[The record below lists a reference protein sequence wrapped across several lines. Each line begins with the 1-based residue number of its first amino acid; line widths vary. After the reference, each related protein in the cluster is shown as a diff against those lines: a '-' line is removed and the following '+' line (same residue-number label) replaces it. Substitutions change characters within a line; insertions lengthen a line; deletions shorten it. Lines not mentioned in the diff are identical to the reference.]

1 MATYMR
7 VDLALFHDD
16 DLVSRDE
23 IRIGPAPVSEMLSL
37 YQADHWLG
45 EDAADIVLYD
55 FPEHTG
61 LKRMTLDMPIH
72 ESMDWESLNIGRY
85 TLAFWC
91 RLDA

>member
-1 MATYMR
+1 MR
-7 VDLALFHDD
+7 VELALFHGDN
-16 DLVSRDE
+16 LLSRDE
-23 IRIGPAPVSEMLSL
+23 IHVGAEPVSEMLSF
-37 YQADHWLG
+37 YQADHRLG
-45 EDAADIVLYD
+45 QDAADIVLSG

-72 ESMDWESLNIGRY
+72 ESMDWESMDIGGY